1 MNRQQFLKNCAYG
14 LCACTAVGLL
24 TPTST
29 TAAEINPVEDW
40 RLRFVKRRY
49 AKLLEILS
57 ARMDEKTL
65 NDTLLDLG
73 CYCSTTDQ
81 KLESYRG
88 NFDGY
93 MEHLKRT
100 SSGDTVIYDRE
111 KGVITLTSPERTE
124 CFCPLN
130 SIQTPKVVCNCSLGW
145 QRQTWETVLQKS
157 VTVELKESVLR
168 GGKRCVFQIQIQDYV
183 PAQRQPEKN

>member
-1 MNRQQFLKNCAYG
+1 MNRKQFLKGCAYG
-14 LCACTAVGLL
+14 LCGCTAAGLL
-24 TPTST
+24 APAST
-29 TAAEINPVEDW
+29 TAAETKTPDDW
-40 RLRFVKRRY
+40 RLHFVKRRY

-57 ARMDEKTL
+57 TRMDEKTL

-93 MEHLKRT
+93 LEHLQQ
-100 SSGDTVIYDRE
+100 SPSGDTVSYDRE
-111 KGVITLTSPERTE
+111 KGVITMTSPERTE

-130 SIQTPKVVCNCSLGW
+130 SSQTPKVVCNCSLGW
-145 QRQTWETVLQKS
+145 QKQTWETVLQKS

-168 GGKRCVFQIQIQDYV
+168 GGKRCVFQIQIQNYV
-183 PAQRQPEKN
+183 PAKGSPK